1 MNNENV
7 SLKDVTLADQ
17 FALAAMQ
24 QLMQNWERFNDIGL
38 ERSDFSKQDA
48 INNFSSITAEATS
61 FGWGGTAHVIDGR
74 DVSFAEKLGIE
85 SYVIADSML
94 FARELRMKQ
103 PNPAADIDRY
113 LFVGGPWHGKYL
125 LGENAPYVVCEPG
138 QYHRH
143 AFGIEG
149 QITKAVYVWSE
160 LHAEEAVDLVL
171 SCVK

>member
-1 MNNENV
+1 MKFEKISN
-7 SLKDVTLADQ
+7 KTLRDE
-17 FALAAMQ
+17 FAEAAMAGW
-24 QLMQNWERFNDIGL
+24 LASYGPDGTHPAACVNDPNACF
-38 ERSDFSKQDA
+38 EV
-48 INNFSSITAEATS
+48 AEA
-61 FGWGGTAHVIDGR
+61 
-74 DVSFAEKLGIE
+74 
-85 SYVIADSML
+85 SYMMADAMMA
-94 FARELRMKQ
+94 ARELGLKQ
-103 PNPAADIDRY
+103 PNPADIDRY

-149 QITKAVYVWSE
+149 QMTKAVYVWSE